1 MTKWMATAAVV
12 ALGLALSGCGATTES
27 QPAPTPTEQFSTP
40 PGGQRTGVVPAEV
53 QGDQTFSLQAQSG
66 DDGGID
72 FAAYDASMEFAL
84 AAVNEYWIRTM
95 PRKFGMEWIPPD
107 EFIAYYPPEDN
118 GPTCGQEQLGPEN
131 AVYCY
136 DGQSDFIAWDEPG
149 LMLPFYQEMGDMAT
163 AVVLAHEFGHG
174 AQARLG
180 LSSEFPLTIE
190 SELQAD
196 CFAGSWAAWA
206 DARGLLGADAVDQA
220 IDAVVTVADPQGVP
234 WNAPDAHGLP
244 EERLQAFADGA
255 DGGAIACYDLYYPGF
270 SQGG

>member
-1 MTKWMATAAVV
+1 MKKRLATAVGLSLA
-12 ALGLALSGCGATTES
+12 ALLAGCSSVTPTT
-27 QPAPTPTEQFSTP
+27 APTTSPGQFSTP
-40 PGGQRTGVVPAEV
+40 PGGQRTGTVPAEV
-53 QGDQTFSLQAQSG
+53 QGDQTFSLQAVSG

-84 AAVNEYWIRTM
+84 AAVNEYWARTM
-95 PRKFGMEWIPPD
+95 PRKFGMEWIPPG
-107 EFIAYYPPEDN
+107 EFIAYYPPEDS
-118 GPTCGQEQLGPEN
+118 GPTCGTEQLGPEN

-149 LMLPFYQEMGDMAT
+149 LMLPFYEEKGDMAT

-180 LSSEFPLTIE
+180 LSDQFPLTIE

-206 DARGLLGADAVDQA
+206 DQRGLLGADAVDQA
-220 IDAVVTVADPQGVP
+220 IDAVVSVADPEGVP

-255 DGGAIACYDLYYPGF
+255 DGGALACVDLYYPGF